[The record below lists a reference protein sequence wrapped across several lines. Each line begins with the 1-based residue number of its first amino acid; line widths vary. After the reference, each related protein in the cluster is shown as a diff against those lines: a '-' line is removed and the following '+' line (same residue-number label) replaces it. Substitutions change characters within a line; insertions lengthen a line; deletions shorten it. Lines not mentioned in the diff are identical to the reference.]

1 MDFNEEVN
9 CETCKYG
16 YYNGVSDDMEH
27 NLCGA
32 NRCYLC
38 AEQYEYCDMYECGTI
53 PYGTESVLNTFW

>member
-27 NLCGA
+27 NLCGTSIY
-32 NRCYLC
+32 RRQL
-38 AEQYEYCDMYECGTI
+38 GFRVI
-53 PYGTESVLNTFW
+53 KIKF